1 MKMKNIFKISILSLL
16 LVSTAACTDDSKV
29 LPIPPAGA
37 SVTFVP
43 ESKVIDFA
51 NLDTSAFAG
60 VIDDT
65 GGNVESFTISAY
77 VEKADGTKTPES
89 VLETIT
95 TFPYNLSYTGSFIL
109 SSLGLTVSE
118 VGPGDIVKYSG
129 IALTSDGRTFDAS
142 TVNGDAAGPGLL
154 LAYSLSSPFFC
165 EFSVAD
171 AVGQYTLTMGDWGDS
186 DYTDYLTGYV
196 ENTSVTAVAGAEPN
210 SIVFKDLLSPGFDLT
225 VTVDPSTAI
234 ASVVDA
240 RVGASF
246 GVGVYNSG
254 AGYEGAILNSSGT
267 PFYFSCT
274 GSFKATYKVC
284 VDVGCFATPVSITL
298 QKN

>member
-77 VEKADGTKTPES
+77 VEKADGTKTPVG

-109 SSLGLTVSE
+109 STLGLTVSE
-118 VGPGDIVKYSG
+118 VAPGDTVKYTG
-129 IALTSDGRTFDAS
+129 VALTTDGRTFTADD
-142 TVNGDAAGPGLL
+142 VNGDAQGPGLL
-154 LAYSLSSPFFC
+154 LGYELQSPFFC
-165 EFSVAD
+165 EFVVAD
-171 AVGQYTLTMGDWGDS
+171 AVGEYTATLGNWGGNGA
-186 DYTDYLTGYV
+186 YGQYLTDFV
-196 ENTSVTAVAGAEPN
+196 EPGVITAVAGTDPN
-210 SIVFKDLLSPGFDLT
+210 TIVFQDLLVPGFDLT

-234 ASVVDA
+234 AVVDNSK
-240 RVGASF
+240 VGEGF
-246 GVGVYNSG
+246 
-254 AGYEGAILNSSGT
+254 AGYAGNYLSTTGT
-267 PFYFSCT
+267 AFYFSCT

-284 VDVGCFATPVSITL
+284 VDIGCFGTPVSITL